1 MTRISQCILY
11 RNFSQDWILTE
22 MCGLIDRAEDEDWLL
37 EHRESFYRCLN
48 GLVEM
53 AADYGFSGNLW
64 QDYLTYLLVNHENAF
79 SRACEIVGPV
89 EGSVSQLARH
99 DFAIIR
105 ELFETDLSFFDRVY
119 HHGDPAVIENY
130 VPVSG
135 DGKLFNRRI
144 RDRICTLSRRLG
156 EAGSTEEF
164 MTEVVDFYRD
174 FGVGKLG
181 LHKAFRVQE
190 GERGAAEIVPITNI
204 AHVHLDDLVGYEIA
218 KKKLIDNT
226 EAFVE
231 GRRANNCLLF
241 GDAGTGKSS
250 SIKGILNQYYD
261 KGLRIIEIYK
271 HQFCYLNDVIA
282 QIKNRNYKFIIYMDD
297 LSFEEFETEYKYLK
311 AVIEGGLEKKP
322 DNILIYATSNRR
334 HLIKESFADKEGR
347 RDQLH
352 SSDTVQEKLS
362 LVSRFGVTIFFCAPD
377 KKEFQAIVKAL
388 AQRSSLRIGEE
399 ELLAEANKWE
409 VSHGGLS
416 GRTAQQFIDYLLG
429 QQK

>member
-119 HHGDPAVIENY
+119 HHGDLAVIENY

-218 KKKLIDNT
+218 KRKLIDNT